1 MALKTFLRFRAVSFF
16 LGGEI
21 MKKEKH
27 LNRFSEKNDTAGSGR
42 LKPKSLKY
50 LTKLEQIPQLS
61 DAEREDLE
69 KVNEQFIFRSNEYY
83 QSLIDWDDPDDPIRR
98 IVVPDVKE
106 LDDWGQLDASNEEKY
121 TKVKGLEHKY
131 TSTALLLVN
140 EVCAAYCRFCFRKR
154 LFMDENEEVTKD
166 ISEGLEYIRE
176 HPEVSN
182 VLLTGGDPMI
192 MSTSKLGP
200 IIKSIREVDHV
211 KIIRIGTKIPA
222 FNPYRIINDPSLHE
236 MIRTYSTDEKKI
248 YIMAHFN
255 HPKELTPVAVKGLN
269 MLMQSGAVVVNQTPI
284 IKGVNDDPEVLA
296 ELFNRLSFI
305 GVPPYY
311 VFLCRPTLGNEP
323 FAISIEN
330 GYKIFEQARSKCSGL
345 AKRAKLVMSHETGKV
360 EVVGM
365 SKGQVFLKYSR
376 SANVENDAKFLVFDS
391 NPDAYW
397 LDDYEEAQMEFLPEY
412 SGSALVS

>member
-1 MALKTFLRFRAVSFF
+1 MNIKKYFDPSTRKKDQDIYKN
-16 LGGEI
+16 GE
-21 MKKEKH
+21 K
-27 LNRFSEKNDTAGSGR
+27 
-42 LKPKSLKY
+42 KPKSPKY

-61 DAEREDLE
+61 ETEKNDLE
-69 KVNEQFIFRSNEYY
+69 KVNEQFVFRTNDYY
-83 QSLIDWDDPDDPIRR
+83 QSLINWNDPNDPIRR
-98 IVVPDVKE
+98 IVMPDIQE

-154 LFMDENEEVTKD
+154 LFMNENDEVTKD
-166 ISEGLEYIRE
+166 ISEGLEYIRK
-176 HPEVSN
+176 HPEITN

-192 MSTSKLGP
+192 MSTSKLEP
-200 IIKSIREVDHV
+200 IIKQIREIDHV

-222 FNPYRIINDPSLHE
+222 FNPHKIVNDPSLHE
-236 MIRTYSTDEKKI
+236 MIKNYSTDEKKI

-255 HPKELTPVAVKGLN
+255 HPRELTEVAVKGLN
-269 MLMQSGAVVVNQTPI
+269 MLMQSGATLVNQTPL
-284 IKGVNDDPEVLA
+284 IKGVNDDPDVLA

-323 FAISIEN
+323 FALPLEE
-330 GYKIFEQARSKCSGL
+330 GYKIFEKARKKCSGL
-345 AKRAKLVMSHETGKV
+345 AKRARLVMSHETGKV
-360 EVVGM
+360 EMVGM
-365 SKGQVFLKYSR
+365 LDGQVFFKYNR
-376 SANVENDAKFLVFDS
+376 SADAENDGKFLVCES

-397 LDDYEEAQMEFLPEY
+397 FDDYEEAQ
-412 SGSALVS
+412 SALPSDYSIKTLISS

>member
-1 MALKTFLRFRAVSFF
+1 MES
-16 LGGEI
+16 
-21 MKKEKH
+21 EKH
-27 LNRFSEKNDTAGSGR
+27 LGQITENNGGNGNGNGHQ
-42 LKPKSLKY
+42 KPRSPKY
-50 LTKLEQIPQLS
+50 LTRLEQIPQLDS
-61 DAEREDLE
+61 DEREQLE
-69 KVNEQFIFRSNEYY
+69 KVNEQFVFRSNEYY
-83 QSLIDWDDPDDPIRR
+83 QSLIDWDDPEDPIRR
-98 IVVPDVKE
+98 IIMPDVQE

-154 LFMDENEEVTKD
+154 LFMNENEEVTKD
-166 ISEGLEYIRE
+166 VSDGLEYIRE
-176 HPEVSN
+176 HPEVTN

-192 MSTSKLGP
+192 MSTSKLEP
-200 IIKSIREVDHV
+200 IIQKIREIDHV

-269 MLMQSGAVVVNQTPI
+269 MLMQSGAIVVNQTPMI
-284 IKGVNDDPEVLA
+284 RGVNDDPEVLA

-305 GVPPYY
+305 GIPPYY
-311 VFLCRPTLGNEP
+311 VFLCRPTLGNQP
-323 FAISIEN
+323 FAIPVEE
-330 GYKIFEQARSKCSGL
+330 GYEIFEQARSFCSGL
-345 AKRAKLVMSHETGKV
+345 AKRARLVMSHETGKV

-365 SKGQVFLKYSR
+365 SDSQIFFKYNR
-376 SANVENDAKFLVFDS
+376 AADIENDAKFLVFDS

-397 LDDYEEAQMEFLPEY
+397 FDDYEEAQMELPLEY
-412 SGSALVS
+412 SGNALVS

>member
-1 MALKTFLRFRAVSFF
+1 MN
-16 LGGEI
+16 I
-21 MKKEKH
+21 KKY
-27 LNRFSEKNDTAGSGR
+27 FSKPADKEVPVTANNGQ
-42 LKPKSLKY
+42 KIPKRPKY

-61 DAEREDLE
+61 AIERKQLE
-69 KVNEQFIFRSNEYY
+69 RVNELFIFRSNEYY
-83 QSLIDWDDPDDPIRR
+83 QSLIDWNDPDDPIRR
-98 IVVPDVKE
+98 IVVPDTQE
-106 LDDWGQLDASNEEKY
+106 LSGWGELDASNEEKF

-166 ISEGLEYIRE
+166 TSEGLEYIRE
-176 HPEVSN
+176 HPEITN

-192 MSTSKLGP
+192 MSTSKLAP
-200 IIKSIREVDHV
+200 IIQQIREIDHV

-222 FNPYRIINDPSLHE
+222 FNPYRILNDPSLHE

-255 HPKELTPVAVKGLN
+255 HPKELTAVAVKGLN
-269 MLMQSGAVVVNQTPI
+269 KLMQSGAIVVNQTPL
-284 IKGVNDDPEVLA
+284 IKGVNDDPDILA

-323 FAISIEN
+323 FAVPVEK
-330 GYKIFEQARSKCSGL
+330 GYKIFEKARSKCSGL
-345 AKRAKLVMSHETGKV
+345 AKRSRLVMSHETGKV

-365 SKGQVFLKYSR
+365 SDGQVFFKYNR
-376 SANVENDAKFLVFDS
+376 SVGIENDGKFLAFDS

-397 LDDYEEAQMEFLPEY
+397 FDDYEEAHTVFPREY
-412 SGSALVS
+412 SMKTLVS

>member
-1 MALKTFLRFRAVSFF
+1 MN
-16 LGGEI
+16 I
-21 MKKEKH
+21 KKY
-27 LNRFSEKNDTAGSGR
+27 FSKPADKEVPVTANNGQKS
-42 LKPKSLKY
+42 PKRPKY

-61 DAEREDLE
+61 AIERKQLE
-69 KVNEQFIFRSNEYY
+69 RVNELFIFRSNEYY
-83 QSLIDWDDPDDPIRR
+83 QSLIDWNDPDDPIRR
-98 IVVPDVKE
+98 IVIPDTQE
-106 LDDWGQLDASNEEKY
+106 LSGWGELDASNEEKF

-154 LFMDENEEVTKD
+154 LFMNENEEVTKD

-176 HPEVSN
+176 HPEITN

-192 MSTSKLGP
+192 MSTSKLAP
-200 IIKSIREVDHV
+200 IIQQIREIDHV

-222 FNPYRIINDPSLHE
+222 FNPYRILNDPSLHE

-255 HPKELTPVAVKGLN
+255 HPKELTAVAVKGLN
-269 MLMQSGAVVVNQTPI
+269 KLMQSGAIVVNQTPL
-284 IKGVNDDPEVLA
+284 IKGVNDDPDILA

-323 FAISIEN
+323 FAVPVEK
-330 GYKIFEQARSKCSGL
+330 GYKIFEKARSKCSGL
-345 AKRAKLVMSHETGKV
+345 AKRSRLVMSHETGKV

-365 SKGQVFLKYSR
+365 SDGQVFFKYNR
-376 SANVENDAKFLVFDS
+376 SVDIENDGKFLAFDS

-397 LDDYEEAQMEFLPEY
+397 FDDYEEAHTVFPREY
-412 SGSALVS
+412 SMKTLVS

>member
-1 MALKTFLRFRAVSFF
+1 MEL
-16 LGGEI
+16 
-21 MKKEKH
+21 EKH
-27 LNRFSEKNDTAGSGR
+27 LGQTTENNGGNGNGNGHQ
-42 LKPKSLKY
+42 KPRSPKY
-50 LTKLEQIPQLS
+50 LTRLEQIPQLDS
-61 DAEREDLE
+61 DEREQLE
-69 KVNEQFIFRSNEYY
+69 KVNEQFVFRSNEYY
-83 QSLIDWDDPDDPIRR
+83 QSLIDWDDPEDPIRR
-98 IVVPDVKE
+98 IIMPDVQE

-154 LFMDENEEVTKD
+154 LFMNENEEVTKD
-166 ISEGLEYIRE
+166 VSDGLEYIRE
-176 HPEVSN
+176 HPEVTN

-192 MSTSKLGP
+192 MSTSKLEP
-200 IIKSIREVDHV
+200 IIQKIREIDHV

-255 HPKELTPVAVKGLN
+255 HPNELTPVAVKGLN
-269 MLMQSGAVVVNQTPI
+269 MLMQSGAIVVNQTPMI
-284 IKGVNDDPEVLA
+284 RGVNDDPEVLA

-305 GVPPYY
+305 GIPPYY
-311 VFLCRPTLGNEP
+311 VFLCRPTLGNQP
-323 FAISIEN
+323 FAIPVEE
-330 GYKIFEQARSKCSGL
+330 GYEIFEQARSFCSGL
-345 AKRAKLVMSHETGKV
+345 AKRARLVMSHETGKV

-365 SKGQVFLKYSR
+365 SDSQIFFKYNR
-376 SANVENDAKFLVFDS
+376 AADIENDAKFLVFDS

-397 LDDYEEAQMEFLPEY
+397 FDDYEEAQMELPLEY
-412 SGSALVS
+412 SGNALIS

>member
-1 MALKTFLRFRAVSFF
+1 MN
-16 LGGEI
+16 I
-21 MKKEKH
+21 KKY
-27 LNRFSEKNDTAGSGR
+27 FSKPVDKKAQNTAGNGQKSP
-42 LKPKSLKY
+42 KPPKY
-50 LTKLEQIPQLS
+50 LTKLEQVPQLS
-61 DAEREDLE
+61 ATERKELE
-69 KVNEQFIFRSNEYY
+69 KVNELFIFRSNEYY
-83 QSLIDWDDPDDPIRR
+83 QSLIDWNDPDDPIRR
-98 IVVPDVKE
+98 IVVPDTQE
-106 LDDWGQLDASNEEKY
+106 LTGWGELDASNEEKF

-166 ISEGLEYIRE
+166 ITEALEYIRE
-176 HPEVSN
+176 HPEITN

-192 MSTSKLGP
+192 MSASKLAP
-200 IIKSIREVDHV
+200 IIKQIREIDHV

-222 FNPYRIINDPSLHE
+222 FNPYRILNDPSLHE

-255 HPKELTPVAVKGLN
+255 HPKELTAVAVKGLN
-269 MLMQSGAVVVNQTPI
+269 MLMQSGAIVVNQTPL
-284 IKGVNDDPEVLA
+284 IKGVNDDPDILA

-323 FAISIEN
+323 FAIPVEK
-330 GYKIFEQARSKCSGL
+330 GYKIFEEARSKCSGL
-345 AKRAKLVMSHETGKV
+345 AKRSRLVMSHETGKV
-360 EVVGM
+360 EMVGM
-365 SKGQVFLKYSR
+365 SGRQVFFKYNR
-376 SANVENDAKFLVFDS
+376 SVDIENDGKFLVFDS

-397 LDDYEEAQMEFLPEY
+397 FDDYEEAHTVFPREY
-412 SGSALVS
+412 STTTLVS

>member
-1 MALKTFLRFRAVSFF
+1 MN
-16 LGGEI
+16 I
-21 MKKEKH
+21 KKY
-27 LNRFSEKNDTAGSGR
+27 FSKPADKEVPVTANNGQ
-42 LKPKSLKY
+42 KIPKRPKY

-61 DAEREDLE
+61 AIERKQLE
-69 KVNEQFIFRSNEYY
+69 RVNELFIFRSNEYY
-83 QSLIDWDDPDDPIRR
+83 QSLIDWNDPDDPIRR
-98 IVVPDVKE
+98 IVVPDTQE
-106 LDDWGQLDASNEEKY
+106 LSGWGELDASNEEKF

-154 LFMDENEEVTKD
+154 LFMNENEEVTKD

-176 HPEVSN
+176 HPEITN

-192 MSTSKLGP
+192 MSTSKLAP
-200 IIKSIREVDHV
+200 IIQQIREIDHV

-222 FNPYRIINDPSLHE
+222 FNPYRILNDPSLHE

-255 HPKELTPVAVKGLN
+255 HPKELTAVAVKGLN
-269 MLMQSGAVVVNQTPI
+269 KLMQSGAIVVNQTPL
-284 IKGVNDDPEVLA
+284 IKGVNDDPDILA

-323 FAISIEN
+323 FAVPVEK
-330 GYKIFEQARSKCSGL
+330 GYKIFEKARSKCSGL
-345 AKRAKLVMSHETGKV
+345 AKRSRLVMSHETGKV

-365 SKGQVFLKYSR
+365 SDGQVFFKYNR
-376 SANVENDAKFLVFDS
+376 SVDIGNDGKFLAFDS

-397 LDDYEEAQMEFLPEY
+397 FDDYEEAHTVFPREY
-412 SGSALVS
+412 SMKTLVS